1 MTKKTII
8 IDLDGTFVSVNTFHK
23 WMKFIFIEEL
33 KKLHFISIVNILK
46 IIFLRYFKRINHAD
60 MKYMILEISEK
71 NIHQTQIDN
80 FVGLLDKYIHQ
91 TLSNIV
97 NDEST
102 LTILAT
108 AAPLFYA
115 QSIKNKYG
123 FDYVL
128 ATPGTN
134 TSVWE
139 ENIRDTKRKNILSLY
154 QNQHLKQEDS
164 ILYTDHHDD
173 IYLMKYVSL
182 TYLVNPDSKTIEL
195 VQNENINFK
204 LLC

>member
-23 WMKFIFIEEL
+23 WMKFLFIEEL
-33 KKLHFISIVNILK
+33 KKLHLISMINILK
-46 IIFLRYFKRINHAD
+46 IVYLRYFKRIDHAT
-60 MKYMILEISEK
+60 MKYMILEISEQ
-71 NIHQTQIDN
+71 NINQMQIDC
-80 FVGLLDKYIHQ
+80 FVDSLDTYIHT
-91 TLSNIV
+91 TLSNSVKDKSAI
-97 NDEST
+97 
-102 LTILAT
+102 TILAT

-115 QSIKNKYG
+115 QSIKDKYR
-123 FDYVL
+123 FDFVL
-128 ATPGTN
+128 ATPGTD

-139 ENIRDTKRKNILSLY
+139 ENIREIKRKNIISLY

-173 IYLMKYVSL
+173 IYLMRYVSL
-182 TYLVNPDSKTIEL
+182 TYLVNADSKTIDL

-204 LLC
+204 LLT